1 VVLIPK
7 LSPVRDAKWMI
18 ALRDYPSVLT
28 GLRGPT
34 VVGMHLGSLGTGI
47 KRCDSQALPGE
58 QHYHKLG
65 HDKGEITMLREHV
78 LDDVL
83 RDALRLYAEN
93 MYRLWKDERG

>member
-1 VVLIPK
+1 MLSKI
-7 LSPVRDAKWMI
+7 SPVRDAKWMI
-18 ALRDYPSVLT
+18 AIRDYPSVLT

-47 KRCDSQALPGE
+47 KRSDSQVLPGE
-58 QHYHKLG
+58 QHYHK
-65 HDKGEITMLREHV
+65 LREHV